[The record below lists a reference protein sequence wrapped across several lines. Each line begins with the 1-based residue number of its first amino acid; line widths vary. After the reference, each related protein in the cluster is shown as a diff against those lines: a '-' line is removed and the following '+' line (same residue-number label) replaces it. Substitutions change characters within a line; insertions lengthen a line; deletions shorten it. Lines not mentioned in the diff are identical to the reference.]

1 MPSHTRTLNWWHW
14 PLRISQSRPGRWSL
28 ESFRRIQWKSTV
40 QSSQR
45 GTELSG
51 LDNISPFSKCWTLG
65 RHAGDHHGSPF
76 PNKVLCVDTS
86 KHINLHKTLTVNSFL
101 LNRYSSLTVFIWQ
114 NLSISA
120 SGHRKNMILTYFETI
135 SRVEFSQCDIKIFL
149 AKILIS

>member
-1 MPSHTRTLNWWHW
+1 MTNH
-14 PLRISQSRPGRWSL
+14 QSINS
-28 ESFRRIQWKSTV
+28 ICHQWTHH
-40 QSSQR
+40 QR
-45 GTELSG
+45 QPHRCKFHFSNQIHHHPCIYQLCNPGTELSG
-51 LDNISPFSKCWTLG
+51 LDNISPFSKCRTVG

>member
-1 MPSHTRTLNWWHW
+1 MLM
-14 PLRISQSRPGRWSL
+14 ISKYLSM
-28 ESFRRIQWKSTV
+28 
-40 QSSQR
+40 

-51 LDNISPFSKCWTLG
+51 LDNISPFSKCRTVG

-86 KHINLHKTLTVNSFL
+86 KHIYLHETLTVNSFL